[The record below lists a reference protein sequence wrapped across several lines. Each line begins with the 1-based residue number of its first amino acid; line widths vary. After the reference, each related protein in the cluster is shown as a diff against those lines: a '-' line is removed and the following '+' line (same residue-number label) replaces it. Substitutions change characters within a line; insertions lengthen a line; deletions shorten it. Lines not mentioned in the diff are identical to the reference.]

1 MVVIS
6 VVLNG
11 EDMFVSSVPK
21 ISAEQMANALLTA
34 HGKTALVATG
44 AAAQPQPTPEQLA
57 AIEAARAQ
65 SEESTPSTESTDPET
80 DDA

>member
-6 VVLNG
+6 VTLDG
-11 EDMFVSSVPK
+11 EDMHITSVPQC
-21 ISAEQMANALLTA
+21 SAEQISNALLTA
-34 HGKTALVATG
+34 HGRAL
-44 AAAQPQPTPEQLA
+44 AAARAQQPQPTPEQLA

-65 SEESTPSTESTDPET
+65 SEESTQSTESTDQET

>member
-6 VVLNG
+6 VTLDE
-11 EDMFVSSVPK
+11 EDVHVTSVPK
-21 ISAEQMANALLTA
+21 CSAEQIANALLTA
-34 HGKTALVATG
+34 HGKAL
-44 AAAQPQPTPEQLA
+44 AAARAQQAQPTLEQLA

-65 SEESTPSTESTDPET
+65 SEESTQSTESTDPET